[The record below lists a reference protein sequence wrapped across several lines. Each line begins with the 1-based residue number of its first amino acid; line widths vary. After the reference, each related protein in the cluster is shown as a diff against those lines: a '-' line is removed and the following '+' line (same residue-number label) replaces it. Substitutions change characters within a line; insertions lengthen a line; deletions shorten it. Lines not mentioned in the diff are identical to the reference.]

1 MPKVGSGKT
10 AKHYS
15 YSKAG
20 RAAATKE
27 AKRTGKPVTARKS
40 TEKKK

>member
-15 YSKAG
+15 YTTAG
-20 RAAATKE
+20 RAAAEKE
-27 AKRTGKPVTARKS
+27 AKRTGKSVTNTRKP
-40 TEKKK
+40 TKKK

>member
-15 YSKAG
+15 YTTAG
-20 RAAATKE
+20 RAAAEKE
-27 AKRTGKPVTARKS
+27 AKRTGKPVTARKP
-40 TEKKK
+40 KKKK